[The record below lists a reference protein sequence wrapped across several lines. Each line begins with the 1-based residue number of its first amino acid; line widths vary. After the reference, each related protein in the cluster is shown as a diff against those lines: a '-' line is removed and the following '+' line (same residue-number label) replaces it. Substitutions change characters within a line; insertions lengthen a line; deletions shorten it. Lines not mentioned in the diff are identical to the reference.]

1 MELINVRGA
10 VDLHVHSFPCIFPRL
25 ADDRQ
30 VVRAASEA
38 GMRAIVLKSHHESTV
53 SRAYLL
59 QSEFPDIR
67 IFGGVVLNHFVGG
80 INPAAAEVGL
90 RLGAREV
97 WMPTIDSAHHVD
109 IHGGREK
116 YDVQA
121 GEDSFAWG
129 DPIRVLDADGKLTAA
144 AIVVLELIAKHDAIL
159 GPAHLSLEEITPLV
173 QEARRRGVQKILLTH
188 PFFRVPA
195 GMNEAFLLEMAKL
208 GVIAEFGFCTV
219 SPMWAYAT
227 VEQTKHAMDTVGYD
241 NCVIMSDAGQTHNP
255 IAPEAM
261 RLYAQCLYEKGVKA
275 SDLERMMTRT
285 PSALLGL
292 E

>member
-1 MELINVRGA
+1 MELVDVKGA

-30 VVRAASEA
+30 VVRAAAEA
-38 GMRAIVLKSHHESTV
+38 GMQAIVLKSHHESSV
-53 SRAYLL
+53 SRAYLI
-59 QSEFPDIR
+59 QSEFPEIQV
-67 IFGGVVLNHFVGG
+67 FGGVVLNHFVGG

-97 WMPTIDSAHHVD
+97 WMPTIDSQHHVEV
-109 IHGGREK
+109 HGGREK
-116 YDVQA
+116 YDVQS
-121 GEDSFAWG
+121 GEEGFSWG
-129 DPIRVLDADGKLTAA
+129 EPIRILDAEGKLMPEV
-144 AIVVLELIAKHDAIL
+144 IVVLELIAKYDAIL
-159 GPAHLSLEEITPLV
+159 GTAHLSLEEITPLV

-195 GMNEAFLLEMAKL
+195 GMNEEFLKEMAAL

-227 VEQTKHAMDTVGYD
+227 VEQTKHAMDTIGYD

-261 RLYAQCLYEKGVKA
+261 RLYAQCLYEKGVKG
-275 SDLERMMTRT
+275 SDLERLMIKT
-285 PSALLGL
+285 PSALLGIG
-292 E
+292 

>member
-1 MELINVRGA
+1 MELVDVKGA

-30 VVRAASEA
+30 VVRAAAEA
-38 GMRAIVLKSHHESTV
+38 GMQAIVLKSHHESSV
-53 SRAYLL
+53 SRAYLI
-59 QSEFPDIR
+59 QSEFPEIR
-67 IFGGVVLNHFVGG
+67 VFGGVVLNHFVGG

-97 WMPTIDSAHHVD
+97 WMPTIDSQHHVEV
-109 IHGGREK
+109 HGGREK
-116 YDVQA
+116 YDVQS
-121 GEDSFAWG
+121 GEEGFSWG
-129 DPIRVLDADGKLTAA
+129 EPIRILDAEGKLMPEV
-144 AIVVLELIAKHDAIL
+144 IVVLELIAKYDAIL
-159 GPAHLSLEEITPLV
+159 GTAHLSLEEITPLV

-195 GMNEAFLLEMAKL
+195 GMNEEFLKEMAAL

-227 VEQTKHAMDTVGYD
+227 VEQTKHAMDTIGYD

-255 IAPEAM
+255 IAPESM
-261 RLYAQCLYEKGVKA
+261 RLYAQCLYEKGVKG
-275 SDLERMMTRT
+275 SDLERLMIKT
-285 PSALLGL
+285 PSALLGIG
-292 E
+292 

>member
-1 MELINVRGA
+1 MELIDVRGA

-25 ADDRQ
+25 ADDRE
-30 VVRAASEA
+30 VVRAASQS

-59 QSEFPDIR
+59 RDEFPDIK

-97 WMPTIDSAHHVD
+97 WMPTIDSEHHVD
-109 IHGGREK
+109 VHGGREK
-116 YDVQA
+116 YDVQE
-121 GEDSFAWG
+121 GEPSFAWG
-129 DPIRVLDADGKLTAA
+129 DPIRILDANGKLTDAT
-144 AIVVLELIAKHDAIL
+144 IVVLELIAKYNAIL
-159 GPAHLSLEEITPLV
+159 GTAHLSLEEITPLV
-173 QEARRRGVQKILLTH
+173 KEARLRGVQKILLTH

-195 GMNEAFLLEMAKL
+195 GMNEQFLLEMAAL
-208 GVIAEFGFCTV
+208 GVVAEFGFCTV

-227 VEQTKHAMDTVGYD
+227 VAQTKHAMDTIGYN

-261 RLYAQCLYEKGVKA
+261 RLYAQCLYEMGVKA
-275 SDLERMMTRT
+275 SDLELLMIRT
-285 PSALLGL
+285 PSGLLGI

>member
-1 MELINVRGA
+1 MELVDVRGA

-25 ADDRQ
+25 ADDRA
-30 VVRAASEA
+30 VVRAACEA

-59 QSEFPDIR
+59 KDEFPEIQ

-97 WMPTIDSAHHVD
+97 WMPTIDSDHHVTV
-109 IHGGREK
+109 HGGREK
-116 YDVQA
+116 YDVQE

-129 DPIRVLDADGKLTAA
+129 DPIRILDENGKLTAA
-144 AIVVLELIAKHDAIL
+144 TIVVLELIAQHNAIL
-159 GPAHLSLEEITPLV
+159 GTAHLSLEEITPLV
-173 QEARRRGVQKILLTH
+173 KEARLRGVQKILLTH
-188 PFFRVPA
+188 PYFRVPA
-195 GMNEAFLLEMAKL
+195 GMNEQFLLEMAAQ

-227 VEQTKHAMDTVGYD
+227 VEQTKHAMDTIGYQ

-275 SDLERMMTRT
+275 SELELLMAKT
-285 PSALLGL
+285 PSALLGID
-292 E
+292 